1 MIPCSIS
8 VREKIL
14 LSLASLKSE
23 TRRNRGLQQGEPEPP
38 SGASPPVSPSKAL
51 HSKGVTATVFDPRD
65 LCAACNA
72 SPGTVAAGF
81 SFSVRGRHIALALAH
96 AP

>member
-14 LSLASLKSE
+14 VSLASLKSE
-23 TRRNRGLQQGEPEPP
+23 TRRNRGEPEPP

-81 SFSVRGRHIALALAH
+81 SVSVRGRHIALALAH